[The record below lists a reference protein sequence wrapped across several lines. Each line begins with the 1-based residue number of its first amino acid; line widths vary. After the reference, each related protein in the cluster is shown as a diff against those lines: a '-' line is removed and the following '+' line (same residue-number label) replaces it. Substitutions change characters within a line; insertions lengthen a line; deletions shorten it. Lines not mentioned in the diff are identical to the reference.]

1 MNKINALINI
11 YNEKINGW
19 SNHLGNLEHLNIPLY
34 KIQISNLKDDSYF
47 ILPIC
52 CGGLNSYLDIK
63 DDGLSSLE
71 YKIVNKEE
79 FLDKHEFISVT

>member
-34 KIQISNLKDDSYF
+34 KIQISNLKD
-47 ILPIC
+47 
-52 CGGLNSYLDIK
+52 
-63 DDGLSSLE
+63 
-71 YKIVNKEE
+71 V
-79 FLDKHEFISVT
+79 